1 MSSQTLQAIRGM
13 NDILPADA
21 ERWEAFEA
29 LIRDWLAAYGYRP
42 IRMPL
47 VEPTPLFAR
56 AIGDVTDIVEK
67 EMYSFEDRLNGEQLT
82 LRPEGTASCVR
93 AVLQH
98 NLLYD
103 GPKRLWYMGPM
114 FRHERPQKGRYRQF
128 HQVGVEAL
136 GLSGPDIDAEQ
147 IIMCA
152 RLWDD
157 LGLNA
162 DGNIKLE
169 INSLGE
175 AEERARHRADLIA
188 YLERHVDQLDED
200 GKRRLHT
207 NPLRILDTKNPAL
220 QGIVEAAPKLIDYLG
235 ENSLRH
241 FEGVQQLLKD
251 AAIPYR
257 INPRLVRGLD
267 YYNLTVFEW
276 VTDALGAQGTVCAGG
291 RYDGL
296 VAQLGGK
303 SAPACGFAMGVE
315 RLMALLEA
323 QNAGIDMPAPDV
335 YVVHQGEAAQ
345 RLAFRAAEM
354 LRDIGCAVLTHM
366 GGGSFKSQFKRADA
380 SGAQLALVIGDD
392 EAAGEQVT
400 VKPLRVEA
408 EQRRVALDDLA
419 DVVSDWLYGSDEE
432 FSEE

>member
-1 MSSQTLQAIRGM
+1 MSQTLQAIRGM

-56 AIGDVTDIVEK
+56 AIGAVTDIVEK
-67 EMYSFEDRLNGEQLT
+67 EMYSFTDSLNGEQLT

-128 HQVGVEAL
+128 HQVGIEAL
-136 GLSGPDIDAEQ
+136 GLPGPDIDAEQ

-157 LGLNA
+157 LGLNS
-162 DGNIKLE
+162 DGGIRLE
-169 INSLGE
+169 INSLGQSD
-175 AEERARHRADLIA
+175 ERAKHRADLIV
-188 YLERHVDQLDED
+188 YLEKHAGQLDED
-200 GKRRLHT
+200 GKRRLHS

-235 ENSLRH
+235 EASLKH

-296 VAQLGGK
+296 VEQLGGK
-303 SAPACGFAMGVE
+303 PAPACGFAMGIE

-323 QNAGIDMPAPDV
+323 QGGGIAAPAPDV

-354 LRDIGCAVLTHM
+354 LRDTGCAVLTHM

-380 SGAQLALVIGDD
+380 SGAQLAVIVGDD
-392 EAAGEQVT
+392 EAAANAVT
-400 VKPLRVEA
+400 LKPLRIEA
-408 EQRRVALDDLA
+408 EQRRVPLDELA
-419 DVVSDWLYGSDEE
+419 DVVGDWLYGTDENLDEE
-432 FSEE
+432 